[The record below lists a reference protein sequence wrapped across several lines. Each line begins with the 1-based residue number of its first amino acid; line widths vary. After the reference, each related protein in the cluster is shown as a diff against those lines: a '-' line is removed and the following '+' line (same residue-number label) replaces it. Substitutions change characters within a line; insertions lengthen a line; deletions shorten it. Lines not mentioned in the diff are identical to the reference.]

1 MSQENV
7 EIVKRGF
14 EAYVGSDLAAATA
27 IYADDVVFNPAE
39 EPPIH
44 GREEVL
50 SYIRRWEEPW
60 DEYELRTEEFIDGGE
75 SVVVTIHVKARG
87 AASGVEVDARSHQVY
102 SLRDGKLIRMD
113 EYLVRDEALK
123 AAGLRE

>member
-1 MSQENV
+1 MSEGNV

-14 EAYVGSDLAAATA
+14 EAYMRGDLAAAFA
-27 IYADDVVFNPAE
+27 NYDDDVVFNPAE
-39 EPPIH
+39 EAPIH
-44 GREEVL
+44 GREAVL

-60 DEYELRTEEFIDGGE
+60 DDYELQTEEFIDAGE

-87 AASGVEVDARSHQVY
+87 AASGAAVDARSHQVH

-113 EYLVRDEALK
+113 EYLVRDEALR
-123 AAGLRE
+123 AAGLSG